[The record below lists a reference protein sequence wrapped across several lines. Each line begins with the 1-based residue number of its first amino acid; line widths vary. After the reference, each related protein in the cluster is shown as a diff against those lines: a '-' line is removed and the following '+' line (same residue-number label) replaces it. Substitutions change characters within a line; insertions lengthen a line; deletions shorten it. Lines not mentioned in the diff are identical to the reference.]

1 MKVKVPVRLF
11 ILLAMLVSIIPMRV
25 QALAPSAAP
34 PADMFQL
41 PWEQGIA
48 WYAYDGLDNGSRRPK
63 TSPHYYGLGGAMDFA
78 PRVNMKVGEDTSN
91 DWVTAAAAGTVFQV
105 SSCHIKIDHGNGWQT
120 EYWHLDKIQVKLG
133 DKVGRNQ
140 RLGTI
145 HNNATQQVCLGNEYP
160 GPHLHF
166 IFRPKVTD
174 TIFAGWTVNYNSLT
188 NKTTFTKGGNTVGLL
203 QPLMNVANLQVV
215 SRGFIE
221 WDTQYTGNID
231 PYRYERWS
239 LILLEQ
245 TTFHITVTPTT
256 PGLVPL
262 IILLDGDGIEVARGN
277 GTLDTTQPIGFYSVQ
292 IQPESGTG
300 YYSMIATRDGGAT
313 ATPSTTGTPGT
324 ATPTGTL
331 PTPTGTLPT
340 FTPTG
345 TLPTATPTGTLPTAT
360 PTVTGTPPT
369 ETPTVTGTPFT
380 ETPTVTGT
388 PFTETPT
395 VTGTPP
401 TFTPTGTLPTFT
413 PTETQPTPTITG
425 TLPTFTP
432 TGTLPTFTS
441 TPSETPV
448 VTNTPIATET
458 PIATNTPIA
467 SDTPVVTNTPIAS
480 DTPVVTNTPIA
491 SDTPSA
497 TNTPIASNTPL
508 VTDTPIVTDTS
519 TPIGT
524 FTDTPSP
531 SPTVITQT
539 PVTHTPTY
547 TSTPDGTAVTF
558 TPTATVIGTFTNT
571 PVWTQTAIPTPAGPY
586 VLVDVVQ
593 SDLII
598 GQTSQVNVSLQNVP
612 PQQYTSAEFTCS
624 YNPAVISATNIAIAD
639 VFGADPASA
648 LSGPSNGQFI
658 LAIAGSNGRKATTN
672 GTAFTFV
679 VQGLQAGQSPVQCTA
694 LVSTGQG
701 SLTPIAYIPDVVTVF
716 TTAPSPTTVV
726 PTTGFVIGQ
735 VNAHKP
741 VTISLY
747 HDGLVTIQVVQ
758 PDGSFNFPIAGGN
771 YTIVASAEGYLN
783 AQGTLSII
791 NGQTVTMPTVTLP
804 AGDIDGNGVIDQLD
818 ALTIGINYNASTP
831 TAADLDN
838 SGLIDVL
845 DLELLASNYRL
856 AGALNWE

>member
-1 MKVKVPVRLF
+1 MKYKVPVRLI

-34 PADMFQL
+34 PVDMFQL

-48 WYAYDGLDNGSRRPK
+48 WYMYDGLDNGSRRPK
-63 TSPHYYGLGGAMDFA
+63 TSPHYYGLGGALDFA

-140 RLGTI
+140 QLGTI

-166 IFRPKVTD
+166 VFRPKVTE
-174 TIFAGWTVNYNSLT
+174 TLFAGWTVNYSSLT
-188 NKTTFTKGGNTVGLL
+188 NKTTFTKGGSTVGLL
-203 QPLMNVANLQVV
+203 QPLLNVPNLQVV

-221 WDTQYTGNID
+221 WDTQYTGNVD

-256 PGLVPL
+256 PGLVPV
-262 IILLDGDGIEVARGN
+262 IILLDGDGMEVARGN

-300 YYSMIATRDGGAT
+300 YYSMIATREGGAT
-313 ATPSTTGTPGT
+313 P
-324 ATPTGTL
+324 TPTGTL
-331 PTPTGTLPT
+331 PTP
-340 FTPTG
+340 TPTG
-345 TLPTATPTGTLPTAT
+345 TLPTATPTGTLPTET
-360 PTVTGTPPT
+360 PTVTGTLPTFTPTGTLPT
-369 ETPTVTGTPFT
+369 ETPTVTGTLPTFTPTGTLPT

-388 PFTETPT
+388 L
-395 VTGTPP
+395 P

-432 TGTLPTFTS
+432 TGTLPTFTP
-441 TPSETPV
+441 TPSETPE
-448 VTNTPIATET
+448 VTNTPNASDT

-467 SDTPVVTNTPIAS
+467 SDTPVATNTPIAS
-480 DTPVVTNTPIA
+480 DTPVVT
-491 SDTPSA
+491 DTP
-497 TNTPIASNTPL
+497 TASNTPL

-519 TPIGT
+519 TPVETLT
-524 FTDTPSP
+524 FTPTPL
-531 SPTVITQT
+531 PTDITETPATQT
-539 PVTHTPTY
+539 PTF

-558 TPTATVIGTFTNT
+558 TPTATVIGTVTNT
-571 PVWTQTAIPTPAGPY
+571 PVGTQTAIPTPAGPY

-593 SDLII
+593 SDLVI

-612 PQQYTSAEFTCS
+612 PQQYTSAEFNCS

-672 GTAFTFV
+672 GAAFTFV

-701 SLTPIAYIPDVVTVF
+701 SLTAIAYIPDVVTVF

-726 PTTGFVIGQ
+726 PTTAVVNGQ
-735 VNAHKP
+735 VDAFKP
-741 VTISLY
+741 VTIRLY
-747 HDGLVTIQVVQ
+747 DAGSNLVATQAAN
-758 PDGSFNFPIAGGN
+758 PDGSFSLSIAGGN
-771 YTIVASAEGYLN
+771 YTIIASAEGYLN
-783 AQGTLSII
+783 AQGSVSLV
-791 NGQTVTMPTVTLP
+791 NGQVLTMPTVGLP
-804 AGDIDGNGVIDQLD
+804 AGDIDGNGVIDQFD
-818 ALTIGINYNASTP
+818 ALTIGINYNAATP
-831 TAADLDN
+831 TAADLNN

-845 DLELLASNYRL
+845 DLELLAGNYRL
-856 AGALNWE
+856 SGALIWQ

>member
-1 MKVKVPVRLF
+1 M
-11 ILLAMLVSIIPMRV
+11 
-25 QALAPSAAP
+25 
-34 PADMFQL
+34 
-41 PWEQGIA
+41 
-48 WYAYDGLDNGSRRPK
+48 
-63 TSPHYYGLGGAMDFA
+63 
-78 PRVNMKVGEDTSN
+78 
-91 DWVTAAAAGTVFQV
+91 
-105 SSCHIKIDHGNGWQT
+105 
-120 EYWHLDKIQVKLG
+120 
-133 DKVGRNQ
+133 
-140 RLGTI
+140 
-145 HNNATQQVCLGNEYP
+145 
-160 GPHLHF
+160 
-166 IFRPKVTD
+166 
-174 TIFAGWTVNYNSLT
+174 
-188 NKTTFTKGGNTVGLL
+188 
-203 QPLMNVANLQVV
+203 
-215 SRGFIE
+215 
-221 WDTQYTGNID
+221 
-231 PYRYERWS
+231 
-239 LILLEQ
+239 
-245 TTFHITVTPTT
+245 
-256 PGLVPL
+256 
-262 IILLDGDGIEVARGN
+262 
-277 GTLDTTQPIGFYSVQ
+277 
-292 IQPESGTG
+292 
-300 YYSMIATRDGGAT
+300 
-313 ATPSTTGTPGT
+313 
-324 ATPTGTL
+324 
-331 PTPTGTLPT
+331 
-340 FTPTG
+340 
-345 TLPTATPTGTLPTAT
+345 
-360 PTVTGTPPT
+360 
-369 ETPTVTGTPFT
+369 
-380 ETPTVTGT
+380 
-388 PFTETPT
+388 
-395 VTGTPP
+395 
-401 TFTPTGTLPTFT
+401 
-413 PTETQPTPTITG
+413 
-425 TLPTFTP
+425 
-432 TGTLPTFTS
+432 
-441 TPSETPV
+441 
-448 VTNTPIATET
+448 
-458 PIATNTPIA
+458 
-467 SDTPVVTNTPIAS
+467 
-480 DTPVVTNTPIA
+480 
-491 SDTPSA
+491 
-497 TNTPIASNTPL
+497 
-508 VTDTPIVTDTS
+508 
-519 TPIGT
+519 
-524 FTDTPSP
+524 
-531 SPTVITQT
+531 
-539 PVTHTPTY
+539 
-547 TSTPDGTAVTF
+547 TF